1 MIRPLKDNVL
11 IKFIEGQEVSKTGII
26 LTHKKEDKPQIAKV
40 IAVGEEAKQV
50 EENDSI
56 IASRYIG
63 NQVFIDN
70 QEYIILK
77 EREILAKVD

>member
-40 IAVGEEAKQV
+40 IAIGEDAKQIK
-50 EENDSI
+50 ENDNI

>member
-11 IKFIEGQEVSKTGII
+11 IKFIEGQEVSKAGII

-40 IAVGEEAKQV
+40 IAVGEDTEQV
-50 EENDSI
+50 KEKDSI